1 MVATKKTART
11 QTNIMRIQKIQPE
24 EVLPLILCAA
34 GTLGVLPFAIMRALR
49 GEWLMGLIDGLIVV
63 SMASLAAFVFR
74 THKVRSA
81 SIYLSILCT
90 AGALLT
96 VYLKGPMQVF
106 WTYPALMVA
115 FYLLKPK
122 EALVLVVLSAAALLP
137 PLISQM
143 ELAQLAAVL
152 VTLLITISVAYSF
165 ATQTLVQQQQ
175 LMELAACD
183 PLTGTGNRRGLLL
196 EMARVTALRSR
207 IGTPCSLLLIDLD
220 LFKKINDVHGH
231 NVGDEV
237 LVTVS
242 DRISKR
248 IRQSDSLYRIGG
260 EEFVVIVSNENIHD
274 AAALAEDLRTYI
286 ASQHCSNDITVTI
299 SVGVAEL
306 VSGETSKEWLGRADE
321 ALYEAKAKGRN
332 RACLARFPHERDNT
346 ITTATGSMKS

>member
-1 MVATKKTART
+1 
-11 QTNIMRIQKIQPE
+11 MRIQKIQPE
-24 EVLPLILCAA
+24 EVVPLILCAV
-34 GTLGVLPFAIMRALR
+34 GTLGVLPFAIMRVLR
-49 GEWLMGLIDGLIVV
+49 GEWLIGLIDTLIVV
-63 SMASLAAFVFR
+63 SMASLAVFVFR

-122 EALVLVVLSAAALLP
+122 EALVLVLFAVVALLP

-143 ELAQLAAVL
+143 ELAELGAVL
-152 VTLLITISVAYSF
+152 VTLLITNSVAYSF
-165 ATQTLVQQQQ
+165 SSQTRVQQQQ
-175 LMELAACD
+175 LMDLAACD

-196 EMARVTALRSR
+196 EMTRVTALRSR

-220 LFKKINDVHGH
+220 SFKKINDEHGH

-237 LVTVS
+237 LVAVS

-260 EEFVVIVSNENIHD
+260 EEFVVIVNNENIRN
-274 AAALAEDLRTYI
+274 AALLAEDLREFV
-286 ASQHCSNDITVTI
+286 ASQPCSNDVTVTI

-306 VSGETSKEWLGRADE
+306 VSGEVSKEWLGRADK

-332 RACLARFPHERDNT
+332 RACLARFPHERDHTN
-346 ITTATGSMKS
+346 ITATGCMRS